1 MIHKHLKSN
10 KPVLQHTHIQVK
22 VVIVL
27 AVTTLPNINTSNS
40 DEFAQKQI
48 KKVEFHSSKLEEI
61 LLLMKIAAQQVTPEQ
76 LFRRLVNYEL
86 IHCNM

>member
-10 KPVLQHTHIQVK
+10 KLVLQHTHIQVK
-22 VVIVL
+22 VVIVP

-40 DEFAQKQI
+40 DEFAQKQ
-48 KKVEFHSSKLEEI
+48 
-61 LLLMKIAAQQVTPEQ
+61 MKIAAQQLTSEQ